1 MPFQAVLLTAGEGIR
16 LRPLTVSRVKGMIP
30 IANKPILEYVLESL
44 AKNNIRDIVMVVGY
58 KKERIMAYF
67 EDGSDFGV
75 KIKYV
80 EQRKQLGTAH
90 ALMQAK
96 DVIKKDFIALP
107 GDNIVGPEAIA
118 KLMEKTKSDAS
129 ILVTTSDTPSRY
141 GVVGMTG
148 NKVIHIIEKP
158 PIIGE
163 LYKKGVPTIFSL
175 AFWEPQEKTISNIIS
190 TGIYRF
196 TPKIFKNIDELMV
209 EQKYSLTELIQ
220 YMLSKDLD
228 IRGIKIGSW
237 ADAVYPWDVVEMNAL
252 ALRNIQNVKSGRIEH
267 GAIIRPP
274 VVIGEDT
281 VIRSNA
287 YIMGPAV
294 IGSGCEIGP
303 NTCIMPSSTIGNNVT
318 IDPFTEIKHSVI
330 MDDCQ
335 IGSSS
340 TISHSVISF
349 HSTLGSHFVSESTKN
364 DVKLKSRHYEIKN
377 IGSIVGEDCNIGY
390 CINLAPGIIVG
401 ANCRIASMTRLSEN
415 VPDNTNVT

>member
-1 MPFQAVLLTAGEGIR
+1 MPLQAVILTAGEGIR

-30 IANKPILEYVLESL
+30 IANRPILEYVIQAL

-58 KKERIMAYF
+58 KKERIMAHF
-67 EDGSDFGV
+67 EDGTDFDV
-75 KIKYV
+75 RIKYV

-96 DVIKKDFIALP
+96 DNINKDLIVLP
-107 GDNIVGPEAIA
+107 GDNFIGPADIA
-118 KLMEKTKSDAS
+118 KLMDKNKSDAS
-129 ILVTTSDTPSRY
+129 LLVTTSDTPSRY

-148 NKVIHIIEKP
+148 NNIKHIIEKP

-175 AFWEPQEKTISNIIS
+175 AFWEAQEKSISNIIS
-190 TGIYRF
+190 SGIYKF
-196 TPKIFKNIDELMV
+196 TPKVFKHIDDLMK

-220 YMLSKDLD
+220 YMLSQDLTVT
-228 IRGIKIGSW
+228 GIKIASW
-237 ADAVYPWDVVEMNAL
+237 ADAVYPWDVIEMNAL
-252 ALRNIQNVKSGRIEH
+252 ALGKVQNVKGGRIEH

-281 VIRSNA
+281 VIRSNC
-287 YIMGPAV
+287 YIMGPVV

-318 IDPFTEIKHSVI
+318 IDPFTEIRHSVI

-349 HSTLGSHFVSESTKN
+349 HSNLGSHFVSESTKN

-377 IGSIVGEDCNIGY
+377 IGSVVGEDCTIGHNV
-390 CINLAPGIIVG
+390 ILTPGILVG
-401 ANCRIASMTRLSEN
+401 ANCKIASLTKLSEN
-415 VPDNTNVT
+415 VPDNTHVT